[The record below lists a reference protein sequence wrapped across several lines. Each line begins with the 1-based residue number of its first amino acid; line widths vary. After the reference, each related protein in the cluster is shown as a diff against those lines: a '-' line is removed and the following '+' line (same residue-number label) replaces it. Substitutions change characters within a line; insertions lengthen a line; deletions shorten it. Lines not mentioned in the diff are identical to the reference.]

1 MGFEGKK
8 KKKLA
13 FQEIRWRKGF
23 QDLILV
29 MIGLE
34 DLILVDEERTLNFEW
49 EKILELWI
57 DRERE

>member
-34 DLILVDEERTLNFEW
+34 DLIWVDEERTLNFEW
-49 EKILELWI
+49 EKILNFG
-57 DRERE
+57 